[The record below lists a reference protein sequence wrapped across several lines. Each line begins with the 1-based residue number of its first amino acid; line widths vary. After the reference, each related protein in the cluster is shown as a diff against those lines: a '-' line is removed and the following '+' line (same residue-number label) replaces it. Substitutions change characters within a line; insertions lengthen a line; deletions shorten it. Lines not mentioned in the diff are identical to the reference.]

1 MSSLAIVIL
10 IIIII
15 VILIII
21 YYCIKDN
28 IPYYKLDIQNGEFKI
43 LNENIWNSRPII
55 PTSKNI
61 LIGFPV
67 FEDDRY
73 DCESD
78 NLSHLYGGKK
88 ITKNEAWV
96 IKGKIP
102 HRLMYWSFGSYML
115 SDGVSVEYTPI
126 ESPINNKMI
135 FSLKDG
141 DEIVCI
147 MSPNYKLAEYIATK
161 IKHDEYSNN
170 EDKNKHVIFR
180 YFPIP
185 NYNPNA
191 YYNLIFNSYIH
202 EDSSIP
208 NFKVQKYINT
218 DLDNFKFYPVQPSKQ
233 LKLLNKNTINETTNY
248 STITELINF
257 KNKNY
262 KKKIVLKNNETFS
275 HDILYLDSG
284 IIELKNNSKIE
295 IIALDHSL
303 NGKCLCSEI
312 LIIDDVT
319 GKCYDN
325 YIIGK
330 YNPIYKDKQLSFKTI
345 KIDSFPTKRIRI
357 IERICVDL
365 STQFRPDYNT
375 ILAATVY
382 VF

>member
-1 MSSLAIVIL
+1 MSSITIVIL

-15 VILIII
+15 IIMTII
-21 YYCIKDN
+21 YFFLRNQIVCH
-28 IPYYKLDIQNGEFKI
+28 KLNVHEGEFKI
-43 LNENIWNSRPII
+43 LNENKWNARPII
-55 PTSKNI
+55 PTSENT
-61 LIGFPV
+61 LIACAT

-73 DCESD
+73 DSECT
-78 NLSHLYGGKK
+78 NLSHLYGGKRIK
-88 ITKNEAWV
+88 KNEAWV

-102 HRLMYWSFGSYML
+102 HRLMYWSFGAYML

-126 ESPINNKMI
+126 EAPINNKMI
-135 FSLKDG
+135 FSPKDG

-202 EDSSIP
+202 PDSSIP
-208 NFKVQKYINT
+208 NFKVQKYT
-218 DLDNFKFYPVQPSKQ
+218 DADLEVFPFYPVQSSKK
-233 LKLLNKNTINETTNY
+233 LKLLTKSTINEF
-248 STITELINF
+248 SDSEPIIT
-257 KNKNY
+257 NY
-262 KKKIVLKNNETFS
+262 KKKIILKPGEIYS
-275 HDILYLDSG
+275 QDILYLDSG
-284 IIELKNNSKIE
+284 IIELKKNSKIT
-295 IIALDHSL
+295 ISALDHSL

-312 LIIDDVT
+312 LLVDDIT

-325 YIIGK
+325 YIIGQ
-330 YNPIYKDKQLSFKTI
+330 YNPIYKDKQSRFKTI
-345 KIDSFPTKRIRI
+345 NVDSFPSKKIRI

-375 ILAATVY
+375 LIPAKVYILN
-382 VF
+382 